1 MKIRTGFVSNSS
13 SSSFIAFG
21 ARIDPELCDKIR
33 KEKNNYDYFD
43 DLNLKKVVGGKTIKT
58 EHDGYTGTEF
68 IYFDFEDL
76 KDDETLGE
84 VKKQL
89 QNFIKEEM
97 GVDISLNEIGV
108 INEEIGC

>member
-13 SSSFIAFG
+13 SSNFIAFG
-21 ARIDPELCDKIR
+21 ARIEADIVEKIEEA
-33 KEKNNYDYFD
+33 KGEEYFD
-43 DLNLKKVVGGKTIKT
+43 ELDLTKCVNGKDIHV

-76 KDDETLGE
+76 KDYETLGE

-89 QNFIKEEM
+89 QNFIKEEI
-97 GVDISLNEIGV
+97 GVDIPLNEIGV

>member
-21 ARIDPELCDKIR
+21 ARIDNDLR
-33 KEKNNYDYFD
+33 KEIEKEKSEEYFEE
-43 DLNLKKVVGGKTIKT
+43 LNLSKCINGKTIKT
-58 EHDGYTGTEF
+58 EHDGYSGTEF

-89 QNFIKEEM
+89 QNFIKEEV
-97 GVDISLNEIGV
+97 GVEIPLNEIGV

>member
-1 MKIRTGFVSNSS
+1 MKIRTSFVSNSS

-21 ARIDPELCDKIR
+21 ARIEADIVEKIEEA
-33 KEKNNYDYFD
+33 KGEEYFD
-43 DLNLKKVVGGKTIKT
+43 ELDLTKCVNGKDIHV
-58 EHDGYTGTEF
+58 EYDGYDGTRF
-68 IYFDFEDL
+68 IYFEIDDL

-89 QNFIKEEM
+89 QSFIKEET
-97 GVDISLNEIGV
+97 GVEIPIEQIGF